1 MKRLALLGSTGS
13 IGRQTLDVV
22 AAQPERY
29 QIVALAAGGNIA
41 LLNEQLR
48 QFQPAVAAVR
58 DERDRGRVAH
68 TGEILAGPEG
78 LLALATFPE
87 ADLIVVATSGHA
99 AIQPTLAALAA
110 GKELALANKET
121 IVCAGELVS
130 AAAREAGVLIR
141 PIDSE
146 HSALW
151 QCLHAAPGLGSIRR
165 LIVTGSGGPFRQLD
179 AAELA
184 SVTVERALR
193 HPTWP
198 DMGGKVTIDSAT
210 LMNKGLEVLEAR
222 WLFDLPLDR
231 IDVLIHPQ
239 SIVHG
244 LVEYVDGATLAQL
257 ALPDMRLPIAYALS
271 YPERA
276 PLALPTLDLTRA
288 GVLEFA
294 APDTT
299 RFPCLRLAYQ
309 AGRAGG
315 LCPTVLSAADDEAV
329 AAFLRGAIAFTRI
342 PALIAGALD
351 AYTGDDTVTPESIEA
366 ADRWTRDYVRARL
379 AG

>member
-1 MKRLALLGSTGS
+1 MKRIALLGSTGS

-22 AAQPERY
+22 AAQPEHY

-68 TGEILAGPEG
+68 TDEILTGPEG
-78 LLALATFPE
+78 LLALATLPE

-130 AAAREAGVLIR
+130 TAARAAGVLIR

-151 QCLHAAPGLGSIRR
+151 QCLHAAPGPGSIRR
-165 LIVTGSGGPFRQLD
+165 LILTGSGGPFRQLG

-288 GVLEFA
+288 GKLEFA

-351 AYTGDDTVTPESIEA
+351 AYTGGDTVTPESIEA